1 MSIKAIPKTMFKE
14 LVEEDAKSKAPGI
27 SYL

>member
-1 MSIKAIPKTMFKE
+1 MSLKAIPKTMFKE